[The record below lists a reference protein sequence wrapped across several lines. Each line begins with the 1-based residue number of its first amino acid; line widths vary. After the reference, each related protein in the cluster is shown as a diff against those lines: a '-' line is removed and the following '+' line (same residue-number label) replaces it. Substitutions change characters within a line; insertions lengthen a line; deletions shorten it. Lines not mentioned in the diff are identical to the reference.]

1 MSTSFTVY
9 DATTGQIISTGTVPD
24 TLTAD
29 AQVGAGQAV
38 LYLPSDGGILQ
49 YVDLGGPT
57 ISAKGSVAASISGS
71 TVVANM
77 VSTIHLTSVSVGA
90 NVNITGP
97 NGSNDITV
105 SDGFIDLTFE
115 VPGDF
120 VITVSL
126 EPLLTPLVFNVTA
139 TTPLMPSMLFGPSD
153 RGGFWNPAELRTV
166 FQDAAGTTPGVA
178 TAVVGLLKDLSPN
191 ANAMSQATGADKPIL
206 SNSGKQWWLDLD
218 GVNDYLLHAS
228 AILQENA
235 NWEIMVACRPT
246 GTGTTIY
253 SERDSAGGNPITAIQ
268 IGTLVAN
275 TANIQ
280 VKDDAGHLVQLGDG
294 VSHLSTDCVLGGRI
308 ASSNAITI
316 SNNGTDIATDS
327 STTFGAT
334 TTTNS
339 AIGCTP
345 VASPTQF
352 FQGRIYAV
360 FVINRILSSGER
372 AGLVTAMGALMGLSL

>member
-1 MSTSFTVY
+1 MTPFTVY
-9 DATTGQIISTGTVPD
+9 ITATGQIVKTGTVPD
-24 TLTAD
+24 TATAD
-29 AQVGAGQAV
+29 AQAGAGQSV
-38 LYLPSDGGILQ
+38 LYVASDGGMLD
-49 YVDLGGPT
+49 YVDLGGP
-57 ISAKGSVAASISGS
+57 SVALKGSVAASISGS

-105 SDGFIDLTFE
+105 SDGFLDLTFE

-166 FQDAAGTTPGVA
+166 FQDEVGTTPGAA
-178 TAVVGLLKDLSPN
+178 TAVVGLLKDVSPN
-191 ANAMSQATGADKPIL
+191 GNDMSQATGASKPIL

-218 GVNDYLLHAS
+218 GVNDYLIKAT
-228 AILQENA
+228 AILGANT
-235 NWEIMVACRPT
+235 NWEMMVACKPAGST
-246 GTGTTIY
+246 SGNMY
-253 SERDSAGGNPITAIQ
+253 SERDGAGTPIS
-268 IGTLVAN
+268 GL
-275 TANIQ
+275 Q
-280 VKDDAGHLVQLGDG
+280 VINAGQTCNVQVRDDASHIVQLDD
-294 VSHLSTDCVLGGRI
+294 VISHGGIDVVLGGRLS
-308 ASSNAITI
+308 ASNVVKV

-339 AIGCTP
+339 SIGSTP
-345 VASPTQF
+345 VSSPTQF

-360 FVINRILSSGER
+360 FVINRVLSSGER